1 LSLFIYP
8 LQKWYTLTK
17 MVVKSKLYKGKISAQ
32 PVTQPKK
39 RKKKPVETTVSSP
52 SGTTKNAP
60 SLQAKTGKKLDF
72 AQLATLVACADTP
85 HEMTTVHAPFT
96 GEVLGSVPIATT
108 EDVQAAIQRART
120 AQRSWSQ
127 TRMAERKSIFMR
139 YHDLILKHQEEL
151 LDLLQ
156 IETGKSR
163 LTAIDEVFD
172 VLINSRHYAVRAA
185 KYLRPQRRKGAL
197 PILTQTK
204 EYHHPVG
211 VVGIIAPWNYPLA
224 LAISDAIPAIIAGNS
239 VVLKP
244 AEETPFIAL
253 LGAQLLYEAGV
264 PRDVFQVVTGKGR
277 VMGPTFV
284 KEADYL
290 CFTGGTST
298 GRLLASQAGERLIKC
313 SMELGGKNPAIV
325 LDDADL
331 EKTTVGV
338 MRGIFANTGQLCV
351 HTERIYV
358 QSGIYDRFVNE
369 LVKRVKEMKVSS
381 ALDFSAD
388 MGSLISKGQL
398 DKVTQ
403 HVEDALKKGA
413 TLLTGGKA
421 RPDLGQFFFEP
432 TLFTNV
438 TPEMELFA
446 EETFGP
452 VAAIY
457 KFDKVEDAIQMAN
470 ASSYGL
476 NSNVWTRDIQKGQW
490 IASQIQSGTSNVNES
505 LSAAW
510 GSVDSP
516 MGGMKTSGLG
526 RRHGAEGILKYT
538 ESQTVATQH
547 LMLIGPSRLLPRE
560 RYASVMSAV
569 LKLMKMIPGL
579 R

>member
-1 LSLFIYP
+1 
-8 LQKWYTLTK
+8 
-17 MVVKSKLYKGKISAQ
+17 
-32 PVTQPKK
+32 
-39 RKKKPVETTVSSP
+39 
-52 SGTTKNAP
+52 
-60 SLQAKTGKKLDF
+60 
-72 AQLATLVACADTP
+72 
-85 HEMTTVHAPFT
+85 
-96 GEVLGSVPIATT
+96 
-108 EDVQAAIQRART
+108 
-120 AQRSWSQ
+120 
-127 TRMAERKSIFMR
+127 
-139 YHDLILKHQEEL
+139 
-151 LDLLQ
+151 
-156 IETGKSR
+156 
-163 LTAIDEVFD
+163 
-172 VLINSRHYAVRAA
+172 
-185 KYLRPQRRKGAL
+185 
-197 PILTQTK
+197 
-204 EYHHPVG
+204 
-211 VVGIIAPWNYPLA
+211 